1 MHYAVHG
8 HTAAKLIVK
17 RADHTK
23 EHVGVIRKAPII
35 SDRCFNLFLYLYLYA
50 FIKSA
55 GVIAGTSEFSKS
67 LTLQVIM

>member
-23 EHVGVIRKAPII
+23 EHVGLIRKAPTILIDALII
-35 SDRCFNLFLYLYLYA
+35 FYLYLYD
-50 FIKSA
+50 FIKSS